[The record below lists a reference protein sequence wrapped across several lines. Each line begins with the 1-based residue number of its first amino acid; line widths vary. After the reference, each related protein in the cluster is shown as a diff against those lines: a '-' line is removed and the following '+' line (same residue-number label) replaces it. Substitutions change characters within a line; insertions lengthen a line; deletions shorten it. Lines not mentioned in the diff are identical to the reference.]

1 MSLQLQVAG
10 QQVDQGTDSFVTKPA
25 LDVPPAS
32 LDFEKSCS
40 PKLFHVMGH
49 GSASYSPIFPY
60 ITDAFSY
67 LLIKSAGCSRWTVR
81 DQAQKYCQAMWTGQG
96 LEYLGK
102 SFQFFQLI
110 CGHI

>member
-32 LDFEKSCS
+32 LDFEKPCS

-49 GSASYSPIFPY
+49 GGASYSQIFPD
-60 ITDAFSY
+60 ITDALSY
-67 LLIKSAGCSRWTVR
+67 LPIKGAGCSRGTVR
-81 DQAQKYCQAMWTGQG
+81 YQAQKYCQAMRASQG

-102 SFQFFQLI
+102 SFQIFQLI
-110 CGHI
+110 CGHM